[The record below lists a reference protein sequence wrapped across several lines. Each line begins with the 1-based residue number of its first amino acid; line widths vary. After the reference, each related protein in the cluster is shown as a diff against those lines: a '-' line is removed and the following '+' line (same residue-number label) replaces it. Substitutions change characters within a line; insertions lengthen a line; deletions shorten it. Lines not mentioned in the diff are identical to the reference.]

1 MSALIR
7 HEKEVHKLDPRR
19 QRMTSAELYGARVER
34 TWSSRVV
41 IADETSGPSDRDAP
55 WPGAND
61 SELEGAPSMDNLPPN
76 SALKANDP
84 HPSDGTTSTNSDA
97 QIPSED
103 NFVVPPL
110 TENSDA
116 FWSDITSVA
125 FSDPSASS
133 HHEAEHLLNAQLPYQ
148 WYLSSALPFFDESR
162 TFPDISFSVNVY
174 NHTQADSVYYD
185 FTGMPFHQSPD
196 L

>member
-19 QRMTSAELYGARVER
+19 QRMSSAELYGARVER

-41 IADETSGPSDRDAP
+41 VADETSGPSDRDAP

-61 SELEGAPSMDNLPPN
+61 SELEGAPSMDNMPPN

-84 HPSDGTTSTNSDA
+84 HPSDGTTSTNSNA

-103 NFVVPPL
+103 HFVVPSL

-125 FSDPSASS
+125 FYPSVFP
-133 HHEAEHLLNAQLPYQ
+133 HHEAEHLLNAQLLYQ
-148 WYLSSALPFFDESR
+148 WYLSSPLPFSDESR
-162 TFPDISFSVNVY
+162 TLPDISFSVNEY
-174 NHTQADSVYYD
+174 NPTDSVYYD
-185 FTGMPFHQSPD
+185 FTGMPFQSSD